1 MMAADTSTWIAY
13 FEGADAPDTA
23 LLDRALSDRQILML
37 PVVLAELISDPKLP
51 SEVTEMLLDL
61 PMVELQPGYWYRA
74 GLLRAKVIG
83 KRRKA
88 RLGDALIAQSC
99 IDRDLSL
106 ITRDHDF
113 RAFSEAA
120 GLRIVLSL

>member
-83 KRRKA
+83 KRRKT

>member
-106 ITRDHDF
+106 ITRDHD
-113 RAFSEAA
+113 
-120 GLRIVLSL
+120 